1 MELCQGRGRWGL
13 GKGSAKEGGGH
24 GLELLEL
31 KEHWDNNLRN
41 AWSHVEPGAGLNDL
55 YNLGY
60 SMILWF

>member
-31 KEHWDNNLRN
+31 KEHWDV
-41 AWSHVEPGAGLNDL
+41 WSMLLSIGFDFRWSCVERRDGLK
-55 YNLGY
+55 
-60 SMILWF
+60 